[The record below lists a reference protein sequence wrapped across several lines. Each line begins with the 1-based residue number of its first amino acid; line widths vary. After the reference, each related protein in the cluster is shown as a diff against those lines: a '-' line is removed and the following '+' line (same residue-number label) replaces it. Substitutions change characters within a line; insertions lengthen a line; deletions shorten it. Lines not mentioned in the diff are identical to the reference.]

1 MRPPNHPMEFPA
13 CRTPP
18 GVRARLPSATA
29 CRSGRAVRAGAF
41 RYGRPRRGGPARTP
55 RPPQPPR
62 VEAHAELDLALD
74 AAAAA
79 PAPAA
84 ATFAELG
91 LDPRLVRALA
101 AGDIREPFAIQARAL
116 PDALAGRDVLGR
128 AQTGSGKT
136 LAFGLPLL
144 TRLAAMPDRRREKA
158 PRGLVLVPTR
168 ELAQQVA
175 DALAPLGR
183 SIGVS
188 IATVYGGV
196 SISRQIASVRHA
208 DVVVATPG
216 RLIDLLERHALTL
229 SDIQVTVLD
238 EADHMA
244 DLGFMPAVTEILDQ
258 TPADGQRMFFSATLD
273 RGVGELVTSYISDPA
288 LHAVTSSTDS
298 GPAEHRVLVLS
309 AQDKVTVAA
318 EIASRPG
325 RTLFF
330 VRTKHGADR
339 LAKQLSR
346 AGVEAAAIHGDR
358 NQNQRQRALDAFAA
372 GHPRVLVATDVAAR
386 GIHVDDVDLVV
397 QFDPPND
404 HKDYLHRSG
413 RTARAGASGMVIALV
428 ERGQVRDLQ
437 KMHAAAGVTAASDE
451 VAAGDHVVREI
462 AASGTPVPPA
472 PPAPAIPEGRAAAR
486 GPSRR
491 RGNGQ
496 RGGNGGGQQQRG
508 GTAAA
513 AAAMATAAASARAA
527 AAALAAAAV
536 RPASRPAAGRAPG
549 GRASLGALPAAP
561 LQHCPRRRDARTPVP
576 ERARAPPGARRPV
589 RQEVGVSKA
598 VQDLRT
604 LHVSLTGTPASAS

>member
-1 MRPPNHPMEFPA
+1 MPHTARRP
-13 CRTPP
+13 
-18 GVRARLPSATA
+18 RASSERY
-29 CRSGRAVRAGAF
+29 GR
-41 RYGRPRRGGPARTP
+41 GRPRRGGPARTP

-91 LDPRLVRALA
+91 LEPRLVRALA
-101 AGDIREPFAIQARAL
+101 ASDIREPFAIQARAL

-188 IATVYGGV
+188 ITTVYGGV

-258 TPADGQRMFFSATLD
+258 TPAGGQRMFFSATLD

-309 AQDKVTVAA
+309 AQDKVPVAA

-339 LAKQLSR
+339 LAKQMSR
-346 AGVEAAAIHGDR
+346 AGVDAAAIHGDR
-358 NQNQRQRALDAFAA
+358 NQSQRQRALDAFAA

-428 ERGQVRDLQ
+428 ERGQVRDLR
-437 KMHAAAGVTAASDE
+437 KMHDAAGVTAASDE
-451 VAAGDHVVREI
+451 VAAGDHVVRQI

-496 RGGNGGGQQQRG
+496 RGGNGGGYSSSGGGYSSSSSGYGNSGGQRAG
-508 GTAAA
+508 GGSRTGSGRRAARVAAGDREGSGREGVARGTARGTALSTARGAA
-513 AAAMATAAASARAA
+513 TPGRRSQSAHG
-527 AAALAAAAV
+527 
-536 RPASRPAAGRAPG
+536 PH
-549 GRASLGALPAAP
+549 
-561 LQHCPRRRDARTPVP
+561 QARGD
-576 ERARAPPGARRPV
+576 RYAR
-589 RQEVGVSKA
+589 K
-598 VQDLRT
+598 
-604 LHVSLTGTPASAS
+604 SA

>member
-1 MRPPNHPMEFPA
+1 MPHSSRRP
-13 CRTPP
+13 
-18 GVRARLPSATA
+18 RASAGRGGG
-29 CRSGRAVRAGAF
+29 RSAP
-41 RYGRPRRGGPARTP
+41 RYGHQAARHPRTP
-55 RPPQPPR
+55 RVPESRPASPHS
-62 VEAHAELDLALD
+62 ALDLALD

-79 PAPAA
+79 PQPAA

-91 LDPRLVRALA
+91 LDARLVSALA
-101 AGDIREPFAIQARAL
+101 AGDIHEPFAIQARAL

-144 TRLAAMPDRRREKA
+144 TRLSATADRRREKA

-175 DALAPLGR
+175 DVLTPLGR
-183 SIGVS
+183 RVGVN
-188 IATVYGGV
+188 ITTVYGGV
-196 SISRQIASVRHA
+196 SIGRQISRVRDA
-208 DVVVATPG
+208 DIVVATPG

-229 SDIQVTVLD
+229 SDIQITVLD

-244 DLGFMPAVTEILDQ
+244 DLGFMPAVTRILDE
-258 TPADGQRMFFSATLD
+258 TPAGGQRMFFSATLD
-273 RGVGELVTSYISDPA
+273 REVGRLVTSYASDPA

-309 AQDKVTVAA
+309 AQDKVPVAA

-346 AGVEAAAIHGDR
+346 AGVDAAAIHGDR
-358 NQNQRQRALDAFAA
+358 NQSQRQRALDGFTA

-413 RTARAGASGMVIALV
+413 RTARAGATGMVVALV
-428 ERGQVRDLQ
+428 EHAQLRELQ
-437 KMHAAAGVTAASDE
+437 RLHQAAGVTADRHD
-451 VAAGDHVVREI
+451 VAAGHQVVRQL
-462 AASGTPVPPA
+462 ATSGTPVPPA
-472 PPAPAIPEGRAAAR
+472 PPAAHPGRVASRGKPAPARHSGTGYRPGRSAAGAR
-486 GPSRR
+486 EEFGRGTARPSRR
-491 RGNGQ
+491 PRN
-496 RGGNGGGQQQRG
+496 
-508 GTAAA
+508 AK
-513 AAAMATAAASARAA
+513 RAA
-527 AAALAAAAV
+527 
-536 RPASRPAAGRAPG
+536 
-549 GRASLGALPAAP
+549 
-561 LQHCPRRRDARTPVP
+561 
-576 ERARAPPGARRPV
+576 
-589 RQEVGVSKA
+589 
-598 VQDLRT
+598 
-604 LHVSLTGTPASAS
+604 

>member
-1 MRPPNHPMEFPA
+1 MPHSSRRP
-13 CRTPP
+13 
-18 GVRARLPSATA
+18 RASAGRGGG
-29 CRSGRAVRAGAF
+29 RSAP
-41 RYGRPRRGGPARTP
+41 RYGHQAARHPRTP
-55 RPPQPPR
+55 RVPESRPASPHS
-62 VEAHAELDLALD
+62 ALDLALD

-79 PAPAA
+79 PQPAA

-91 LDPRLVRALA
+91 LDARLVSALA
-101 AGDIREPFAIQARAL
+101 AGDIHEPFAIQARAL

-144 TRLAAMPDRRREKA
+144 TRLSATADRRREKA

-175 DALAPLGR
+175 DVLTPLGR
-183 SIGVS
+183 RVGVN
-188 IATVYGGV
+188 ITTVYGGV
-196 SISRQIASVRHA
+196 SIGRQISRVRDA
-208 DVVVATPG
+208 DIVVATPG

-229 SDIQVTVLD
+229 SDIQITVLD

-244 DLGFMPAVTEILDQ
+244 DLGFMPAVTRILDE
-258 TPADGQRMFFSATLD
+258 TPAGGQRMFFSATLD
-273 RGVGELVTSYISDPA
+273 REVGRLVTSYASDPA

-309 AQDKVTVAA
+309 AQDKVPVAA

-346 AGVEAAAIHGDR
+346 AGVDAAAIHGDR
-358 NQNQRQRALDAFAA
+358 NQSQRQRALDGFTA

-413 RTARAGASGMVIALV
+413 RTARAGATGMVVALV
-428 ERGQVRDLQ
+428 EHAQLRELQ
-437 KMHAAAGVTAASDE
+437 RLHQAAGVTADRHD
-451 VAAGDHVVREI
+451 VAAGHQVVRQL
-462 AASGTPVPPA
+462 ATSGTPVPPA
-472 PPAPAIPEGRAAAR
+472 PPAAHPGRAASRGKPAPAR
-486 GPSRR
+486 HS
-491 RGNGQ
+491 
-496 RGGNGGGQQQRG
+496 
-508 GTAAA
+508 GTGY
-513 AAAMATAAASARAA
+513 
-527 AAALAAAAV
+527 
-536 RPASRPAAGRAPG
+536 RPGRPAAGAREEF
-549 GRASLGALPAAP
+549 GRGT
-561 LQHCPRRRDARTPVP
+561 ARPS
-576 ERARAPPGARRPV
+576 RRP
-589 RQEVGVSKA
+589 RNAKRA
-598 VQDLRT
+598 
-604 LHVSLTGTPASAS
+604 A

>member
-1 MRPPNHPMEFPA
+1 MPHTSRRPRVSSERHGP
-13 CRTPP
+13 T
-18 GVRARLPSATA
+18 
-29 CRSGRAVRAGAF
+29 RSGQGRSGQGRSG
-41 RYGRPRRGGPARTP
+41 YGRPRRGGPARTP
-55 RPPQPPR
+55 RPPQPRR
-62 VEAHAELDLALD
+62 VEPHTELDLALD
-74 AAAAA
+74 AAAAS
-79 PAPAA
+79 PSPAA

-91 LDPRLVRALA
+91 LDSRLVRALA

-144 TRLAAMPDRRREKA
+144 TRLAAMTDRRDKA
-158 PRGLVLVPTR
+158 PRGLILVPTR

-188 IATVYGGV
+188 ITTVYGGV
-196 SISRQIASVRHA
+196 SISRQIANVRHA

-273 RGVGELVTSYISDPA
+273 RAVGKLVTSYISDPA

-298 GPAEHRVLVLS
+298 GPAEHRVLILS
-309 AQDKVTVAA
+309 AQDKVTIAA

-339 LAKQLSR
+339 LVKQLSR
-346 AGVEAAAIHGDR
+346 AGVEAEAIHGDR

-372 GHPRVLVATDVAAR
+372 GHPRVLIATDVAAR

-413 RTARAGASGMVIALV
+413 RTARAGATGMVIALA
-428 ERGQVRDLQ
+428 ERAQVRDLQ

-472 PPAPAIPEGRAAAR
+472 PPVRDRFAPERKAAQ
-486 GPSRR
+486 GPARR
-491 RGNGQ
+491 RGYGP
-496 RGGNGGGQQQRG
+496 RGGSDPRG
-508 GTAAA
+508 GAD
-513 AAAMATAAASARAA
+513 
-527 AAALAAAAV
+527 V
-536 RPASRPAAGRAPG
+536 NG
-549 GRASLGALPAAP
+549 GRAGSGSRAGTSRAGSSRAP
-561 LQHCPRRRDARTPVP
+561 LVAAGGREDTARGTTRSTVGGTRSTVGGGTKPGRRSQSAHQPHQPHQAR
-576 ERARAPPGARRPV
+576 ENRYA
-589 RQEVGVSKA
+589 KK
-598 VQDLRT
+598 
-604 LHVSLTGTPASAS
+604 SA

>member
-1 MRPPNHPMEFPA
+1 MPHTSRRP
-13 CRTPP
+13 
-18 GVRARLPSATA
+18 RAS
-29 CRSGRAVRAGAF
+29 SGRRSPA
-41 RYGRPRRGGPARTP
+41 RGPGTPRTP
-55 RPPQPPR
+55 RPPQAAP
-62 VEAHAELDLALD
+62 HAELDRALD
-74 AAAAA
+74 AAATAS
-79 PAPAA
+79 PPDT

-101 AGDIREPFAIQARAL
+101 AGDIHEPFAIQARAL

-144 TRLAAMPDRRREKA
+144 TRLAAPGPRREKT

-175 DALAPLGR
+175 DVLVPLGR
-183 SIGVS
+183 AVGVS

-196 SISRQIASVRHA
+196 SISAQIARVRHA
-208 DVVVATPG
+208 DIVVATPG
-216 RLIDLLERHALTL
+216 RLIDLLERHACTL
-229 SDIQVTVLD
+229 SGIQVSVLD

-244 DLGFMPAVTEILDQ
+244 DLGFLPAVTQIIDQ
-258 TPADGQRMFFSATLD
+258 TPADGQRMLFSATLD
-273 RGVGELVTSYISDPA
+273 RNVGQLVTRYTTDAA

-309 AQDKVTVAA
+309 AQDKVAVAA

-325 RTLFF
+325 RTLIF

-339 LAKQLSR
+339 LVKQLTR

-428 ERGQVRDLQ
+428 ERGQLRELRRLHD
-437 KMHAAAGVTAASDE
+437 AAGVTAASDE
-451 VAAGDHVVREI
+451 VAAGHHVVRQI
-462 AASGTPVPPA
+462 AASGTPVTPGPERPA
-472 PPAPAIPEGRAAAR
+472 RERPASERKPAAR
-486 GPSRR
+486 GHSRR
-491 RGNGQ
+491 RGNGP
-496 RGGNGGGQQQRG
+496 RSATGERAGSSNYAGSSNRAVGADRTGSSSRVGGGARTGSGRRAARIAAGGREDAGRG
-508 GTAAA
+508 TTRGAAQGTANPGHRSQSAHRPHQARGNQYAA
-513 AAAMATAAASARAA
+513 KSA
-527 AAALAAAAV
+527 
-536 RPASRPAAGRAPG
+536 
-549 GRASLGALPAAP
+549 
-561 LQHCPRRRDARTPVP
+561 
-576 ERARAPPGARRPV
+576 
-589 RQEVGVSKA
+589 
-598 VQDLRT
+598 
-604 LHVSLTGTPASAS
+604 

>member
-1 MRPPNHPMEFPA
+1 MPHSSRRP
-13 CRTPP
+13 R
-18 GVRARLPSATA
+18 VPSD
-29 CRSGRAVRAGAF
+29 
-41 RYGRPRRGGPARTP
+41 RYGRGAERASQYRGTGAPRRARTP
-55 RPPQPPR
+55 QAPRAPR
-62 VEAHAELDLALD
+62 VQPQSELDLALD

-79 PAPAA
+79 PQPTPAS
-84 ATFAELG
+84 FAELG
-91 LDPRLVRALA
+91 LDERLVSALA
-101 AGDIREPFAIQARAL
+101 AQDIHVPFAIQSRAL

-144 TRLAAMPDRRREKA
+144 TRLMATASQRRDKA

-175 DALAPLGR
+175 EVLAPLGR
-183 SIGVS
+183 RLNVS

-196 SISRQIASVRHA
+196 PIGKQITRVRDA

-216 RLIDLLERHALTL
+216 RLIDLMERRACTL
-229 SDIQVTVLD
+229 SDVRIAVLD

-244 DLGFMPAVTEILDQ
+244 DLGFMPAVTRILDA

-273 RGVGELVTSYISDPA
+273 RGVGQLVTAYVRDPA
-288 LHAVTSSTDS
+288 LHAVTASSDS

-309 AQDKVTVAA
+309 AADKVPVAA

-346 AGVEAAAIHGDR
+346 AGVEAGAIHGDR
-358 NQNQRQRALDAFAA
+358 NQNQRQRALDAFTA

-413 RTARAGASGMVIALV
+413 RTARAGATGMVIALV
-428 ERGQVRDLQ
+428 ERGQVRELQ
-437 KMHAAAGVTAASDE
+437 RLHHAAGVTAASDE
-451 VAAGDHVVREI
+451 VATGHAVVREI
-462 AASGTPVPPA
+462 ATSGTPVPP
-472 PPAPAIPEGRAAAR
+472 PPPVRQFPAPGTPTA
-486 GPSRR
+486 SRR
-491 RGNGQ
+491 SGSGR
-496 RGGNGGGQQQRG
+496 RP
-508 GTAAA
+508 A
-513 AAAMATAAASARAA
+513 
-527 AAALAAAAV
+527 
-536 RPASRPAAGRAPG
+536 RPASGTREGFGRGDGFARGAAQPGRRPQSAHRPQNGGRPENAGR
-549 GRASLGALPAAP
+549 SEGA
-561 LQHCPRRRDARTPVP
+561 QR
-576 ERARAPPGARRPV
+576 
-589 RQEVGVSKA
+589 
-598 VQDLRT
+598 
-604 LHVSLTGTPASAS
+604 SA

>member
-1 MRPPNHPMEFPA
+1 MPHTSR
-13 CRTPP
+13 
-18 GVRARLPSATA
+18 
-29 CRSGRAVRAGAF
+29 
-41 RYGRPRRGGPARTP
+41 RPRASSDRHGRGGDRTRRRGPAKAGH
-55 RPPQPPR
+55 PQPKRAEPR
-62 VEAHAELDLALD
+62 SELDVALD

-79 PAPAA
+79 PQAAA

-101 AGDIREPFAIQARAL
+101 AGDIHEPFAIQARAL

-144 TRLAAMPDRRREKA
+144 TRLAAMPAPPRAKA

-175 DALAPLGR
+175 DVLTPLGR
-183 SIGVS
+183 CIGVS

-196 SISRQIASVRHA
+196 SISRQIARVRDA
-208 DVVVATPG
+208 DIVVATPG
-216 RLIDLLERHALTL
+216 RLIDLLGRRACTL
-229 SDIQVTVLD
+229 SDIRVTVLD

-244 DLGFMPAVTEILDQ
+244 DLGFLPAVTEILDQ

-273 RGVGELVTSYISDPA
+273 RGVGQLVTSYTSDAA

-309 AQDKVTVAA
+309 AADKVPVAA
-318 EIASRPG
+318 EIAGRPG

-339 LAKQLSR
+339 LAKQLAR
-346 AGVEAAAIHGDR
+346 AGVDAAAIHGDR
-358 NQNQRQRALDAFAA
+358 NQNQRQRALDAFTA

-413 RTARAGASGMVIALV
+413 RTARAGADGMVIALV
-428 ERGQVRDLQ
+428 ERGQLRELQ
-437 KMHAAAGVTAASDE
+437 RLHDAAGVTAASDE
-451 VAAGDHVVREI
+451 VAAGHHVVRQI
-462 AASGTPVPPA
+462 AASGTPVRPA
-472 PPAPAIPEGRAAAR
+472 PERTAPAGPEGKAAGR
-486 GPSRR
+486 GPARRGGNGQR
-491 RGNGQ
+491 RGNGGGYST
-496 RGGNGGGQQQRG
+496 GGNGRLAGSGSRAGGGSRAG
-508 GTAAA
+508 SGSRVGGGRRAARVAASGPDGAGREGVAYGTARG
-513 AAAMATAAASARAA
+513 TAQSGHRSQSAH
-527 AAALAAAAV
+527 
-536 RPASRPAAGRAPG
+536 RPHQEHGSRY
-549 GRASLGALPAAP
+549 
-561 LQHCPRRRDARTPVP
+561 V
-576 ERARAPPGARRPV
+576 
-589 RQEVGVSKA
+589 KK
-598 VQDLRT
+598 
-604 LHVSLTGTPASAS
+604 SA

>member
-1 MRPPNHPMEFPA
+1 MPHSSRRP
-13 CRTPP
+13 
-18 GVRARLPSATA
+18 RAS
-29 CRSGRAVRAGAF
+29 SD
-41 RYGRPRRGGPARTP
+41 RYGRGGERATRHRAPAPARHP
-55 RPPQPPR
+55 QPPQPRRAEP
-62 VEAHAELDLALD
+62 HAELDLALD

-79 PAPAA
+79 PQPAA

-91 LDPRLVRALA
+91 LDDRLVRALA
-101 AGDIREPFAIQARAL
+101 AHDIHEPFAIQARAL

-144 TRLAAMPDRRREKA
+144 TRLATRTGPRREKT

-183 SIGVS
+183 SLGVS
-188 IATVYGGV
+188 LTTVYGGV
-196 SISRQIASVRHA
+196 SISRQITLVRAA
-208 DVVVATPG
+208 DIVVATPG
-216 RLIDLLERHALTL
+216 RLIDLLERRALTL
-229 SDIQVTVLD
+229 SGVQVTVLD

-244 DLGFMPAVTEILDQ
+244 DLGFLPAVTQILDQ
-258 TPADGQRMFFSATLD
+258 TPPDGQRMLFSATLD
-273 RGVGELVTSYISDPA
+273 RGVGQLVTTYIHDPA
-288 LHAVTSSTDS
+288 LHAVTSSADS

-309 AQDKVTVAA
+309 AQDKVPVAA

-358 NQNQRQRALDAFAA
+358 NQNQRQRALDAFTA

-397 QFDPPND
+397 QFDPPKD

-413 RTARAGASGMVIALV
+413 RTARAGATGLVIALV
-428 ERGQVRDLQ
+428 ERGQVRELQ
-437 KMHAAAGVTAASDE
+437 RLHEAAGVTADRHE
-451 VAAGDHVVREI
+451 VAAGHHVVRQI

-472 PPAPAIPEGRAAAR
+472 APVPL
-486 GPSRR
+486 
-491 RGNGQ
+491 
-496 RGGNGGGQQQRG
+496 
-508 GTAAA
+508 
-513 AAAMATAAASARAA
+513 ATAPGRRAK
-527 AAALAAAAV
+527 
-536 RPASRPAAGRAPG
+536 PAAGRRPGAAKRPGQPDGTPRSGRQEAGAPRRG
-549 GRASLGALPAAP
+549 GQPRHAGGSARSGQPRDAGRLSPAGQARKAGRAA
-561 LQHCPRRRDARTPVP
+561 
-576 ERARAPPGARRPV
+576 
-589 RQEVGVSKA
+589 
-598 VQDLRT
+598 
-604 LHVSLTGTPASAS
+604 

>member
-1 MRPPNHPMEFPA
+1 M
-13 CRTPP
+13 
-18 GVRARLPSATA
+18 
-29 CRSGRAVRAGAF
+29 
-41 RYGRPRRGGPARTP
+41 
-55 RPPQPPR
+55 
-62 VEAHAELDLALD
+62 
-74 AAAAA
+74 
-79 PAPAA
+79 
-84 ATFAELG
+84 
-91 LDPRLVRALA
+91 
-101 AGDIREPFAIQARAL
+101 
-116 PDALAGRDVLGR
+116 LGR

-144 TRLAAMPDRRREKA
+144 TRLAAAPGPRREKA

-175 DALAPLGR
+175 DVLAPLGR
-183 SIGVS
+183 AVGVS

-196 SISRQIASVRHA
+196 SISAQIARVRHA

-216 RLIDLLERHALTL
+216 RLIDLLERHACTL
-229 SDIQVTVLD
+229 SGIQVTVLD

-244 DLGFMPAVTEILDQ
+244 DLGFLPAVTQIIDQ
-258 TPADGQRMFFSATLD
+258 TPADGQRMLFSATLD
-273 RGVGELVTSYISDPA
+273 RDVGQLVTRYIADAA

-309 AQDKVTVAA
+309 AQDKVAVAA

-339 LAKQLSR
+339 LVKQLTR

-428 ERGQVRDLQ
+428 ERGQLRELQ
-437 KMHAAAGVTAASDE
+437 RLHDAAGVTAASDE
-451 VAAGDHVVREI
+451 VAAGHHVVREI
-462 AASGTPVPPA
+462 AASGTPGSARTAEAGPGEARVGAEARRAGAFPPQGQR
-472 PPAPAIPEGRAAAR
+472 PSQRRQRDQRAR
-486 GPSRR
+486 G
-491 RGNGQ
+491 
-496 RGGNGGGQQQRG
+496 QQPHG
-508 GTAAA
+508 DTAAA
-513 AAAMATAAASARAA
+513 ARAA
-527 AAALAAAAV
+527 APAQAATVARLASRPVAGRTLAAAVLAALREAPL
-536 RPASRPAAGRAPG
+536 RPPRTQA
-549 GRASLGALPAAP
+549 AAP
-561 LQHCPRRRDARTPVP
+561 RGTP
-576 ERARAPPGARRPV
+576 APPGTRKSVRR
-589 RQEVGVSKA
+589 EVGLSIAPTVAEAGPRPGQPGVAGDADGRVSRGGPRGGNTSA
-598 VQDLRT
+598 DNLV
-604 LHVSLTGTPASAS
+604 VSIATKLARCWVAGG

>member
-1 MRPPNHPMEFPA
+1 MPHTSRRP
-13 CRTPP
+13 
-18 GVRARLPSATA
+18 RASSERHGPS
-29 CRSGRAVRAGAF
+29 RSGR
-41 RYGRPRRGGPARTP
+41 GRPLRGGPARIPT
-55 RPPQPPR
+55 PPR
-62 VEAHAELDLALD
+62 AEPHAELDLALD

-79 PAPAA
+79 PQLATT
-84 ATFAELG
+84 TFAELG

-101 AGDIREPFAIQARAL
+101 ARDIREPFAIQARVL

-144 TRLAAMPDRRREKA
+144 TRLAAIPDPRREKA

-175 DALAPLGR
+175 DVLAPLGR
-183 SIGVS
+183 AIGVS

-196 SISRQIASVRHA
+196 SISGQIARVRHA

-216 RLIDLLERHALTL
+216 RLIDLLGRHACTL
-229 SDIQVTVLD
+229 CDIQVTVLD

-244 DLGFMPAVTEILDQ
+244 DLGFLPPVTEIIDQ
-258 TPADGQRMFFSATLD
+258 TPAGGQRMFFSATLD
-273 RGVGELVTSYISDPA
+273 RGVGQLVTGYTSDAA

-309 AQDKVTVAA
+309 AQDKVAVAA
-318 EIASRPG
+318 EIAGRPG

-358 NQNQRQRALDAFAA
+358 NQNQRQRALDAFTA

-428 ERGQVRDLQ
+428 ERGQLRDLRRL
-437 KMHAAAGVTAASDE
+437 HDAAGVTAASDE
-451 VAAGDHVVREI
+451 VAAGHHVVRQI

-472 PPAPAIPEGRAAAR
+472 PPAPTAAREGKAAAR
-486 GPSRR
+486 GPARR
-491 RGNGQ
+491 RGGGQ
-496 RGGNGGGQQQRG
+496 RRGGGSG
-508 GTAAA
+508 GGYSGT
-513 AAAMATAAASARAA
+513 
-527 AAALAAAAV
+527 
-536 RPASRPAAGRAPG
+536 G
-549 GRASLGALPAAP
+549 GRAGSSSRTGGGL
-561 LQHCPRRRDARTPVP
+561 RTPRVAADGR
-576 ERARAPPGARRPV
+576 EGSARGTAKPGRRSQSV
-589 RQEVGVSKA
+589 HRSHQEHGSRYAKK
-598 VQDLRT
+598 
-604 LHVSLTGTPASAS
+604 PA

>member
-1 MRPPNHPMEFPA
+1 MPHTSRRPRASSGRRSPA
-13 CRTPP
+13 RGPRTP
-18 GVRARLPSATA
+18 
-29 CRSGRAVRAGAF
+29 
-41 RYGRPRRGGPARTP
+41 RTP
-55 RPPQPPR
+55 RPPQAAP
-62 VEAHAELDLALD
+62 HAELDRALD

-79 PAPAA
+79 SPPAA

-101 AGDIREPFAIQARAL
+101 AGDIHEPFAIQARAL

-144 TRLAAMPDRRREKA
+144 TRLAAAPGPRREKT

-175 DALAPLGR
+175 DVLVPLGR
-183 SIGVS
+183 AVGVS

-196 SISRQIASVRHA
+196 SISAQIARVRHA
-208 DVVVATPG
+208 DIVVATPG
-216 RLIDLLERHALTL
+216 RLIDLLERHACTL
-229 SDIQVTVLD
+229 SGIQVSVLD

-244 DLGFMPAVTEILDQ
+244 DLGFLPAVTQIIDQ
-258 TPADGQRMFFSATLD
+258 TPADGQRMLFSATLD
-273 RGVGELVTSYISDPA
+273 RNVGQLVTRYTTDAA

-309 AQDKVTVAA
+309 AQDKVAVAA

-339 LAKQLSR
+339 LVKQLTR

-372 GHPRVLVATDVAAR
+372 GYPRVLVATDVAAR
-386 GIHVDDVDLVV
+386 GIHVDDVNLVV

-428 ERGQVRDLQ
+428 EHGQLRELRRLHD
-437 KMHAAAGVTAASDE
+437 AAGVTAASDE
-451 VAAGDHVVREI
+451 VAAGHHVVRQI

-472 PPAPAIPEGRAAAR
+472 PVRPARERPASETKAAAR
-486 GPSRR
+486 GHSRR

-496 RGGNGGGQQQRG
+496 RSAGSAAGERTGGGSRAG
-508 GTAAA
+508 GGARTGSGRRAARIAAGGREDAGRGTARGAA
-513 AAAMATAAASARAA
+513 QGAAIPAPRSQSTHRPHQAHGNQYVAKSA
-527 AAALAAAAV
+527 
-536 RPASRPAAGRAPG
+536 
-549 GRASLGALPAAP
+549 
-561 LQHCPRRRDARTPVP
+561 
-576 ERARAPPGARRPV
+576 
-589 RQEVGVSKA
+589 
-598 VQDLRT
+598 
-604 LHVSLTGTPASAS
+604 

>member
-1 MRPPNHPMEFPA
+1 MPHTSRRPRASSERHGPN
-13 CRTPP
+13 
-18 GVRARLPSATA
+18 
-29 CRSGRAVRAGAF
+29 RSGQARSGQGRSG
-41 RYGRPRRGGPARTP
+41 YGHPRRGGPARTP

-62 VEAHAELDLALD
+62 TEAHAELDLALD
-74 AAAAA
+74 AAAAS
-79 PAPAA
+79 PPPAA

-91 LDPRLVRALA
+91 LDSRLVRALA

-144 TRLAAMPDRRREKA
+144 TRLAAMTDRRDKA
-158 PRGLVLVPTR
+158 PRGLILVPTR

-175 DALAPLGR
+175 DVLAPLGR

-196 SISRQIASVRHA
+196 SISRQIANVRRA

-258 TPADGQRMFFSATLD
+258 TPGDGQRMFFSATLD
-273 RGVGELVTSYISDPA
+273 RGVGKLVTSYISDPA

-309 AQDKVTVAA
+309 AQDKVTIAA

-339 LAKQLSR
+339 LVKQLSR
-346 AGVEAAAIHGDR
+346 VGVEAAAIHGDR

-372 GHPRVLVATDVAAR
+372 GHPRVLIATDVAAR

-413 RTARAGASGMVIALV
+413 RTARAGATGMVIALV

-437 KMHAAAGVTAASDE
+437 RLHDAAGVTAASDE
-451 VAAGDHVVREI
+451 VATGHHVVRQI

-472 PPAPAIPEGRAAAR
+472 PSAAHPARVT
-486 GPSRR
+486 SR
-491 RGNGQ
+491 
-496 RGGNGGGQQQRG
+496 
-508 GTAAA
+508 GTAARS
-513 AAAMATAAASARAA
+513 ATAQAHPGRARPG
-527 AAALAAAAV
+527 
-536 RPASRPAAGRAPG
+536 RGEIAGR
-549 GRASLGALPAAP
+549 RRMAS
-561 LQHCPRRRDARTPVP
+561 
-576 ERARAPPGARRPV
+576 
-589 RQEVGVSKA
+589 
-598 VQDLRT
+598 
-604 LHVSLTGTPASAS
+604 